1 MPSLLVVGA
10 GLAGLRAAE
19 GARQAGWAGPI
30 TIVGDEPH
38 PPYDRP
44 PLSKAALSSEEPP
57 AVPVLRSREVI
68 EELRVRHLSGV
79 RAHGLD
85 TERRTVTTSAGELG
99 YDELVIATGS
109 TATTLPGLAG
119 IRGVGVLRRYDDA
132 LAVRDSLA
140 RSRRVVIVGAGFI
153 GSEIASAARARG
165 IEVIV
170 VEASSRPLERAV
182 GPLAAERLMQ
192 LHADAG
198 VRLLTRTTVSGVRA
212 RRPDQDAASER
223 GVDEIELST
232 GEILAPDAVIL
243 GIGARPAT
251 AWLAGSG
258 VALDDRSG
266 GVLCDRSLATSAP
279 GVWVAGDVACV
290 DGERGEHWTAAGEQG
305 RVAGANAAGAT
316 EVFASVPFAWSNW
329 HGHRIQVVGE
339 TTAADEEER
348 EAGFV
353 VYRRDGLDVGA
364 VGIDSPGPVARLR
377 RTLATRVRSDVSAHT
392 AVAGGVMPVR
402 E

>member
-10 GLAGLRAAE
+10 GLAGLRAVE
-19 GARQAGWAGPI
+19 GARQAGWSGPI

-44 PLSKAALSSEEPP
+44 PLSKAALSSEEDPG
-57 AVPVLRSREVI
+57 VPVLRSSEVI
-68 EELRVRHLSGV
+68 EELQVRHLAGV
-79 RAHGLD
+79 RVDGLD
-85 TERRTVTTSAGELG
+85 TAHRTVTTSAGDLS
-99 YDELVIATGS
+99 YDALVIATGS
-109 TATTLPGLAG
+109 TATTLPALT
-119 IRGVGVLRRYDDA
+119 GVPGVHVLRRYDDA
-132 LAVRDSLA
+132 LAVRDSLT

-165 IEVIV
+165 IEVTV

-182 GPLAAERLMQ
+182 GPLAAGRLMQ

-198 VRLLTRTTVSGVRA
+198 VRLLTRTTVSGVRTA
-212 RRPDQDAASER
+212 DRD
-223 GVDEIELST
+223 VDEVELST
-232 GEILAPDAVIL
+232 GETLATDAVVL

-266 GVLCDRSLATSAP
+266 GVLCDRRLATSAP
-279 GVWVAGDVACV
+279 GVWAAGDVACV
-290 DGERGEHWTAAGEQG
+290 DGERSEHWTAAGEQG

-316 EVFASVPFAWSNW
+316 EVFASVPFAWSTW

-339 TTAADEEER
+339 TTTADEEDHGD
-348 EAGFV
+348 GFIL
-353 VYRRDGLDVGA
+353 YRRGGRAVGA

-377 RTLATRVRSDVSAHT
+377 RALAAQPPSDVRAHM
-392 AVAGGVMPVR
+392 AGAGGVVPAR

>member
-10 GLAGLRAAE
+10 GLAGLRAVE
-19 GARQAGWAGPI
+19 GARQAGWSGPI

-44 PLSKAALSSEEPP
+44 PLSKAALSSEEDPG
-57 AVPVLRSREVI
+57 VPVLRSSEVI
-68 EELRVRHLSGV
+68 EELQVRHLAGV
-79 RAHGLD
+79 RVDGLD
-85 TERRTVTTSAGELG
+85 TEHRTVTTSAGDLG
-99 YDELVIATGS
+99 YDALVIATGS
-109 TATTLPGLAG
+109 TATTLPGLTG
-119 IRGVGVLRRYDDA
+119 LPGVHVLRRYDDA
-132 LAVRDSLA
+132 LAVRDSLT
-140 RSRRVVIVGAGFI
+140 RSRQVVIVGAGFI

-165 IEVIV
+165 IEVTV
-170 VEASSRPLERAV
+170 VEASGRPLERAV
-182 GPLAAERLMQ
+182 GPLAAGRLMQ

-198 VRLLTRTTVSGVRA
+198 VRLLTRTTVSGVRTA
-212 RRPDQDAASER
+212 DRD
-223 GVDEIELST
+223 VDEVELST
-232 GEILAPDAVIL
+232 GETLATDAVVL

-266 GVLCDRSLATSAP
+266 GVLCDRRLATSAP
-279 GVWVAGDVACV
+279 GVWAAGDVACV
-290 DGERGEHWTAAGEQG
+290 DGERSEHWTAAGEQG

-316 EVFASVPFAWSNW
+316 EVFASVPFAWSTW

-339 TTAADEEER
+339 TTTADEEDHGD
-348 EAGFV
+348 GFIL
-353 VYRRDGLDVGA
+353 YRREGRAVGA

-377 RTLATRVRSDVSAHT
+377 RALAAQPPSDVRAHM
-392 AVAGGVMPVR
+392 AGAGGVVPAR

>member
-10 GLAGLRAAE
+10 GLAGLRAVE
-19 GARQAGWAGPI
+19 GARQAGWSGPI

-44 PLSKAALSSEEPP
+44 PLSKAALASEEQPG
-57 AVPVLRSREVI
+57 VPVLRSSEVI
-68 EELRVRHLSGV
+68 EMLQVRHLAGV
-79 RAHGLD
+79 RVDGLD
-85 TERRTVTTSAGELG
+85 TAHRTVTTSAGDLS
-99 YDELVIATGS
+99 YDALVIATGS
-109 TATTLPGLAG
+109 TATTLPALT
-119 IRGVGVLRRYDDA
+119 GVPGVHVLRRYDDA
-132 LAVRDSLA
+132 LAVRDSLT

-165 IEVIV
+165 IEVTV
-170 VEASSRPLERAV
+170 VEASGRPLERAV
-182 GPLAAERLMQ
+182 GPLAAARLMQ

-198 VRLLTRTTVSGVRA
+198 VRLLTRTTVSGVRTS
-212 RRPDQDAASER
+212 DR
-223 GVDEIELST
+223 GVDEVDLST
-232 GEILAPDAVIL
+232 GETLAADAVVL

-251 AWLAGSG
+251 AWLASSG

-266 GVLCDRSLATSAP
+266 GVLCDRRLATSAP
-279 GVWVAGDVACV
+279 GVWAAGDVACV
-290 DGERGEHWTAAGEQG
+290 DGERSEHWTAAGEQG

-316 EVFASVPFAWSNW
+316 EVFASVPFAWSTW

-339 TTAADEEER
+339 TTTADEEDHGD
-348 EAGFV
+348 GFIL
-353 VYRRDGLDVGA
+353 YRREGRAVGA

-377 RTLATRVRSDVSAHT
+377 RALAAQPPSDVRAHM
-392 AVAGGVMPVR
+392 AGAGGVVPAR

>member
-10 GLAGLRAAE
+10 GLAGLRAVE
-19 GARQAGWAGPI
+19 GARQAGWSGPI

-44 PLSKAALSSEEPP
+44 PLSKAALASEEQPG
-57 AVPVLRSREVI
+57 VPVLRSSEVI
-68 EELRVRHLSGV
+68 EELEVRHLSGV
-79 RAHGLD
+79 HVDGLD
-85 TERRTVTTSAGELG
+85 TEHRTVTTSAGGLG
-99 YDELVIATGS
+99 YDALVIATGS
-109 TATTLPGLAG
+109 TATTLPGLTG
-119 IRGVGVLRRYDDA
+119 LPGVHVLRRYDDA

-165 IEVIV
+165 IDVTV

-182 GPLAAERLMQ
+182 GPLAAGRLMQ

-198 VRLLTRTTVSGVRA
+198 VRLLTRTTVSGVRSS
-212 RRPDQDAASER
+212 DL
-223 GVDEIELST
+223 GVDEVELST
-232 GEILAPDAVIL
+232 GETLAADAVVL

-258 VALDDRSG
+258 VALDAGSG
-266 GVLCDRSLATSAP
+266 GVLCDRRLATSAP
-279 GVWVAGDVACV
+279 GVWAAGDVACV
-290 DGERGEHWTAAGEQG
+290 DGERSEHWTAAGEQG

-316 EVFASVPFAWSNW
+316 EVFASVPFAWSTW
-329 HGHRIQVVGE
+329 HGHRVQVVGE
-339 TTAADEEER
+339 TTAADEEDHGD
-348 EAGFV
+348 GFIL
-353 VYRRDGLDVGA
+353 YRREGRAVGA
-364 VGIDSPGPVARLR
+364 VGIDSPGPIARFR
-377 RTLATRVRSDVSAHT
+377 RALAAQPPSDVRAQM
-392 AVAGGVMPVR
+392 AGAGGVPAR

>member
-10 GLAGLRAAE
+10 GLAGLRAVE
-19 GARQAGWAGPI
+19 GARGAGWSGPI

-44 PLSKAALSSEEPP
+44 PLSKAALASDEQPG
-57 AVPVLRSREVI
+57 VPVLRSSEVI
-68 EELRVRHLSGV
+68 QELQVRHLSGV
-79 RAHGLD
+79 RVDGLD
-85 TERRTVTTSAGELG
+85 TAHRTVTTSAGDLG
-99 YDELVIATGS
+99 YDALVIATGS
-109 TATTLPGLAG
+109 TATTLPGLTG
-119 IRGVGVLRRYDDA
+119 LPGVHVLRRYDDA

-165 IEVIV
+165 IEVTV

-182 GPLAAERLMQ
+182 GPLAAGRLMH

-198 VRLLTRTTVSGVRA
+198 VRLLARTTVSDVRTS
-212 RRPDQDAASER
+212 DR
-223 GVDEIELST
+223 GVEEVELST
-232 GEILAPDAVIL
+232 GETLAADAVVL
-243 GIGARPAT
+243 GIGTRPAT

-258 VALDDRSG
+258 VALDARSG
-266 GVLCDRSLATSAP
+266 GVLCDRGLATSAP
-279 GVWVAGDVACV
+279 GVWAAGDVACV
-290 DGERGEHWTAAGEQG
+290 DGERSEHWTAAGEQG
-305 RVAGANAAGAT
+305 RVAGANAAQAT
-316 EVFASVPFAWSNW
+316 EVFASVPFAWSTW

-339 TTAADEEER
+339 TTTADEEDHGD
-348 EAGFV
+348 GFIL
-353 VYRRDGLDVGA
+353 YRREGRAVGA

-377 RTLATRVRSDVSAHT
+377 RALAAQPPSDVRAHM
-392 AVAGGVMPVR
+392 AGAGGVVVPGL

>member
-10 GLAGLRAAE
+10 GLAGLRAVE
-19 GARQAGWAGPI
+19 GARQAGWSGPI

-44 PLSKAALSSEEPP
+44 PLSKAALSSQERPG
-57 AVPVLRSREVI
+57 VPVLRSSEVI
-68 EELRVRHLSGV
+68 EELRVHHLSGV

-85 TERRTVTTSAGELG
+85 TEGRTVTTSAGELG
-99 YDELVIATGS
+99 YDALVIATGS
-109 TATTLPGLAG
+109 TASTLPGMTGLP
-119 IRGVGVLRRYDDA
+119 GVHVLRRYDDA
-132 LAVRDSLA
+132 LEVRDSLA

-165 IEVIV
+165 IEVTI

-182 GPLAAERLMQ
+182 GPLAAARLMQ

-198 VRLLTRTTVSGVRA
+198 VRLLTRTTVTGVRTLRQA
-212 RRPDQDAASER
+212 HDIASEHS
-223 GVDEIELST
+223 VDEVELSS
-232 GEILAPDAVIL
+232 GETLPADAVLL

-258 VALDDRSG
+258 VALDNRSG
-266 GVLCDRSLATSAP
+266 GVLCDRRLATSAP
-279 GVWVAGDVACV
+279 GVWAAGDVACV

-305 RVAGANAAGAT
+305 RVAGANAAGSA
-316 EVFASVPFAWSNW
+316 ELFASVPFAWSTW
-329 HGHRIQVVGE
+329 HGRRIQVVGE
-339 TTAADEEER
+339 TTAADEEEH
-348 EAGFV
+348 EAGFIL
-353 VYRRDGLDVGA
+353 YRRDGEEVGA

-377 RTLATRVRSDVSAHT
+377 RALAARGPCEIRTHT
-392 AVAGGVMPVR
+392 AAAGGVVSAR

>member
-10 GLAGLRAAE
+10 GLAGLRAVE
-19 GARQAGWAGPI
+19 GARQAAWSGPI
-30 TIVGDEPH
+30 TIVGDEPY

-44 PLSKAALSSEEPP
+44 PLSKAALSSEEEPG
-57 AVPVLRSREVI
+57 VPVLRSSEVI
-68 EELRVRHLSGV
+68 EELRVHHLSGV
-79 RAHGLD
+79 RVHGLD
-85 TERRTVTTSAGELG
+85 TERRTVTTSAGDLG
-99 YDELVIATGS
+99 YDALVIATGS
-109 TATTLPGLAG
+109 TATTLPGLSG
-119 IRGVGVLRRYDDA
+119 VRGVQVLRRYDDA

-182 GPLAAERLMQ
+182 GPLAAARLMQ
-192 LHADAG
+192 LHTDAG
-198 VRLLTRTTVSGVRA
+198 VRLLTRTTVSGVRTLRQA
-212 RRPDQDAASER
+212 QDIGSDR
-223 GVDEIELST
+223 GVDEVELST
-232 GEILAPDAVIL
+232 GETVAADAVVL

-251 AWLAGSG
+251 TWLAGSG
-258 VALDDRSG
+258 VALDNRTG
-266 GVLCDRSLATSAP
+266 GVLCDRRLATSAP
-279 GVWVAGDVACV
+279 GVWAAGDVACV
-290 DGERGEHWTAAGEQG
+290 DGERSEHWIAAGEQG

-316 EVFASVPFAWSNW
+316 EVFASVPFAWSTW

-348 EAGFV
+348 EAGFI
-353 VYRRDGLDVGA
+353 VYRRGGIEVGA
-364 VGIDSPGPVARLR
+364 VGIDNPGPLARLR
-377 RTLATRVRSDVSAHT
+377 RTLAAQAPSGTRAHT
-392 AVAGGVMPVR
+392 ALAGGVVPAR

>member
-10 GLAGLRAAE
+10 GLAGLRAVE
-19 GARQAGWAGPI
+19 GARQAGWSGPI
-30 TIVGDEPH
+30 TIVGDEPY

-44 PLSKAALSSEEPP
+44 PLSKAALSSEEEPG
-57 AVPVLRSREVI
+57 VPVLRSSEVI
-68 EELRVRHLSGV
+68 EELRVHHLSGV
-79 RAHGLD
+79 RVHGLD
-85 TERRTVTTSAGELG
+85 TERRMVTTSAGDLG
-99 YDELVIATGS
+99 YDALVIATGS
-109 TATTLPGLAG
+109 TATTLPGLSG
-119 IRGVGVLRRYDDA
+119 VRGVQVLRRYDDA
-132 LAVRDSLA
+132 LAVRHSLA

-165 IEVIV
+165 IEVTV

-182 GPLAAERLMQ
+182 GPHAAARLMQ
-192 LHADAG
+192 LHTDAG
-198 VRLLTRTTVSGVRA
+198 VRLLTRTTVSGVRTLRQA
-212 RRPDQDAASER
+212 QDIGSDV
-223 GVDEIELST
+223 GVDEVELST
-232 GEILAPDAVIL
+232 GETVAADAVVL

-258 VALDDRSG
+258 VALDNRTG
-266 GVLCDRSLATSAP
+266 GVLCDRRLATSAP
-279 GVWVAGDVACV
+279 GVWAAGDVACV
-290 DGERGEHWTAAGEQG
+290 DGERSEHWTAAGEQG

-316 EVFASVPFAWSNW
+316 EVFASVPFAWSTW

-348 EAGFV
+348 EPGFI
-353 VYRRDGLDVGA
+353 VYRRGGTEVGA

-377 RTLATRVRSDVSAHT
+377 RTLAAQAPSETRAHT
-392 AVAGGVMPVR
+392 ALAGGVVPAR